1 MRQLLIVSLCD
12 DIWIVLAHTDSSRS
26 RATSAAAKQ
35 FEHAAQQKARTSNS
49 SSSGRNK
56 HYYDWIVD
64 RLENKSRVADVMSG
78 RSGDSSSKTYS
89 NSNSNCGSSAQDMHG
104 SATTEVSTDAF
115 AITSQITH

>member
-64 RLENKSRVADVMSG
+64 RLENKSRVADIMRG
-78 RSGDSSSKTYS
+78 RTSDSRSNTNS
-89 NSNSNCGSSAQDMHG
+89 NSNSNSTCGSSAQDMHG
-104 SATTEVSTDAF
+104 SATTEVSTDAN
-115 AITSQITH
+115 AITS